1 MIFWGWK
8 KISMEVVLDM
18 LFPSH
23 ANMGLLKRKFA
34 KTWDLCQLKMCN
46 ITLKNALLGSKSLVR
61 VDYSGICP
69 RKLNTLVKTKLVFYK
84 N

>member
-1 MIFWGWK
+1 
-8 KISMEVVLDM
+8 
-18 LFPSH
+18 
-23 ANMGLLKRKFA
+23 
-34 KTWDLCQLKMCN
+34 LCQLKMCN